1 MNEKKIYYR
10 VDWNVKLSNEE
21 IYKYQFLV
29 GNYEMY
35 NTKLQMLTKKIFIT
49 TIVYWKF
56 IDDSFFYY
64 QIYIMTKGC
73 QWKILKHKYSFRSPE
88 IKKEII
94 FISANIST
102 DSIKCI
108 LIFVR
113 WMYLNIYIINNKY
126 LLEYF
131 LVSKK

>member
-49 TIVYWKF
+49 TIVY
-56 IDDSFFYY
+56 
-64 QIYIMTKGC
+64 
-73 QWKILKHKYSFRSPE
+73 
-88 IKKEII
+88 
-94 FISANIST
+94 
-102 DSIKCI
+102 
-108 LIFVR
+108 
-113 WMYLNIYIINNKY
+113 
-126 LLEYF
+126 
-131 LVSKK
+131 